1 MKIENN
7 GKTLESVDSDNEDD
21 IFIQEETIS

>member
-7 GKTLESVDSDNEDD
+7 GKTLESVDSDNDD
-21 IFIQEETIS
+21 NIFIQEESIS